1 MSDLRHTLSLMQAG
15 RWNEAHDRIQHD
27 DSMLAAWL
35 HGLLHLQEGDLEDAE
50 NWYNR
55 AARHFRSR
63 GSLAQELALFEA
75 ALPPLTAHGADEQGL
90 SAQEQPAVQ
99 VPPAS
104 NSSVLSD
111 RGT

>member
-1 MSDLRHTLSLMQAG
+1 MSDLRHTLALLRAG
-15 RWNEAHDRIQHD
+15 RWNEAHDLIQRD

-50 NWYNR
+50 NWYDR

-63 GSLAQELALFEA
+63 GSLDQELALFEL
-75 ALPPLTAHGADEQGL
+75 ALLGSMD
-90 SAQEQPAVQ
+90 QEQPAVQ
-99 VPPAS
+99 MPLAS

-111 RGT
+111 SGT

>member
-1 MSDLRHTLSLMQAG
+1 MSDLRHTLALLRAG
-15 RWNEAHDRIQHD
+15 RWNEAHDLIQRD

-63 GSLAQELALFEA
+63 GSLEEELALFEA
-75 ALPPLTAHGADEQGL
+75 ALGREPSPWAAGPPQRSEPAKPSSL
-90 SAQEQPAVQ
+90 SEPKV
-99 VPPAS
+99 
-104 NSSVLSD
+104 
-111 RGT
+111 

>member
-55 AARHFRSR
+55 AARHFCSRS
-63 GSLAQELALFEA
+63 SLDEELGLFEA
-75 ALPPLTAHGADEQGL
+75 ALGRE
-90 SAQEQPAVQ
+90 PA
-99 VPPAS
+99 P
-104 NSSVLSD
+104 
-111 RGT
+111 